1 MQDCVL
7 CDHANV
13 LTLFNRFFQAAEAGA
28 LDTMKMVL
36 NALAIDLRLHSQAE
50 EQVRAS

>member
-13 LTLFNRFFQAAEAGA
+13 LTLFNRFFQAVEARSV
-28 LDTMKMVL
+28 DTMTMVL

-50 EQVRAS
+50 EQVRTG